1 MTEEQYQVLLKYEQQ
16 LTAAAKCNFLRM
28 SASDFNVL
36 AAVYDNLFRPLR
48 PSQRNCN
55 TCRLNALK
63 SLYNAFIGE
72 KMEREVKAQKEVE
85 EAARNAENNPQ
96 EEDGLLKPAETPE
109 NGTEIPVEE
118 VQTPKVEETPE
129 DTTETPVEEPQA
141 TKTNAP
147 KATKTNKGTTTNK
160 KKAGRPKKIDIE
172 E

>member
-72 KMEREVKAQKEVE
+72 KMEREVKAQME
-85 EAARNAENNPQ
+85 EQEKAKAEQEENNP
-96 EEDGLLKPAETPE
+96 
-109 NGTEIPVEE
+109 VEA
-118 VQTPKVEETPE
+118 
-129 DTTETPVEEPQA
+129 TETPVEEPQA
-141 TKTNAP
+141 TNTNTT
-147 KATKTNKGTTTNK
+147 KATETNKGTTTK